1 MNEIRKWANKR
12 ENSMNKNVVNWK
24 KINETDK
31 YLAELIKEKREK
43 TQIISI
49 GMKEE
54 TSSET
59 YGRKKRISWT

>member
-12 ENSMNKNVVNWK
+12 ENSINKNVVHWK
-24 KINETDK
+24 KISETDK